1 VVTDDPATSR
11 RRERDDLFTWLA
23 LVTVGTAA
31 TWLAVRAGVAL
42 GTASAPFLG
51 RYRVEIGPATVL
63 APLIAL
69 SVLTFAHRGW
79 FHSARWGMLV
89 IVSYCGL
96 LLWSAGLAYV
106 DGADGF
112 TRALLSPDSYLTDV
126 TAMGDHPWEYLRA
139 YTATAA
145 EKSIASRGHPPGP
158 VMLLWAL
165 QRAGLTNHLLLG
177 LAVTALGAL
186 VAPLVLAAVRE
197 VCGEAA
203 ARSYAPL
210 LILATWAV
218 WLAVSIDALV
228 GTLGAAA
235 VAAGVRATIRH
246 GTRALSWSLLA
257 GIALGTA
264 ALFSYA
270 AAWLGL
276 SVVCLNFARRRAALN
291 WAGGLGALLPV
302 LAAWAAGFNWF
313 DGLASAH
320 NDFTA
325 RVDPVRPALPWA
337 AISLVAL
344 LLAVGPAL
352 VPGVRKLRN
361 TPGWPFLAGAGAA
374 VVFSMVAGLARGG
387 VEHAWLAYFPWLT
400 IAAVAPEQPGGP
412 IPPPPLLL
420 AGVGVLTA
428 IVVEAVLATPW

>member
-1 VVTDDPATSR
+1 M
-11 RRERDDLFTWLA
+11 A

-96 LLWSAGLAYV
+96 LLWSVGLAYV

-165 QRAGLTNHLLLG
+165 HRAGLTDHLLLG

-186 VAPLVLAAVRE
+186 VAPLVLSAVRE

-210 LILATWAV
+210 LLLATWAV

-228 GTLGAAA
+228 GTLAAA
-235 VAAGVRATIRH
+235 TVAAGVRATIRH
-246 GTRALSWSLLA
+246 GTRALAWSLA
-257 GIALGTA
+257 SGIALGTA

-276 SVVCLNFARRRAALN
+276 TVVCLNFARRRAALN

-313 DGLASAH
+313 DGLLSAH

-325 RVDPVRPALPWA
+325 RVEPVRPALPWA

-344 LLAVGPAL
+344 LLAAGPAL

-374 VVFSMVAGLARGG
+374 VVFSVAAGLARGG

-400 IAAVAPEQPGGP
+400 VAAVAPEQRGGP

-420 AGVGVLTA
+420 AGVGALTA
-428 IVVEAVLATPW
+428 VVVEAVLATPW